1 MVFEGPLQL
10 KLFYDSVMLMAERS
24 FVTKQNVSSPV
35 EKDLRVLVDEELD
48 MSQQV
53 RAYSLEG

>member
-1 MVFEGPLQL
+1 MIFEGVFQL
-10 KLFYDSVMLMAERS
+10 KLFYESVMLMAERS

-35 EKDLRVLVDEELD
+35 EKDLGVLLDEKLD

-53 RAYSLEG
+53 CAHSLEG